1 MSIYREKTAQ
11 TNVLS
16 LFLIKKWREMGLS
29 EVDSDITEILANIM
43 IETNSAVRFKTLKD
57 LEMITRLKKIE
68 MK

>member
-43 IETNSAVRFKTLKD
+43 IETNSAIRFKTLKD